1 LGLVTGA
8 KEVQKGTTGIY
19 TNSPMGKIG
28 EAAAQ
33 RNKMMKELG
42 YEKGGSAF
50 GTEATV
56 SNTLEA
62 RVKALENIVAVTA
75 ITSATQPKAKAPAP
89 RSTPSSAPVGATN
102 QTTSDVS
109 SAAIINVVA
118 ASGSQSM
125 PMSKSQSQ
133 STAEYVS
140 DPWPGGLSGVLNTSP
155 WSIV

>member
-1 LGLVTGA
+1 VGFLG
-8 KEVQKGTTGIY
+8 EVQKVTTGIY
-19 TNSPMGKIG
+19 SNSAMGRIG

-50 GTEATV
+50 GTEASV

-62 RVKALENIVAVTA
+62 RVKALENIIAVTA
-75 ITSATQPKAKAPAP
+75 ITSSTQPKAPAP
-89 RSTPSSAPVGATN
+89 RSTPSSAPVGVTN
-102 QTTSDVS
+102 QTSSEVD

-118 ASGSQSM
+118 ASSSQSV
-125 PMSKSQSQ
+125 PMSSSQSQ
-133 STAEYVS
+133 STSEYVS